1 MSTSAIDDVIRID
14 VRHGFIRSVIGIA
27 MGIAIT
33 FLLYWLMS
41 ALVAAG
47 RNALTEA
54 PKGRIV
60 DFVRVPNPPQLRTE
74 QPKPEKPPKPQKAP
88 ETPQMQNETVKPSGN
103 TVNIGSMAIDSDLA
117 VDTSAGLSASD
128 GEYLPIVKV
137 APVYPRRAQ
146 SRGIE
151 GWVLLSFTV
160 TETGSVIDP
169 VVIDA
174 EPQGLLPEWMRF
186 VKGVVDSED
195 LPLNISRESM
205 QDSALVK
212 KLNTLLTKRFIKH
225 IAKGAKAS
233 PEKHEEFHERFSR
246 FLKEG
251 IATGFEHHE
260 ALAELLRFES
270 SMTDEGKNCLLYTSP
285 SPRD

>member
-1 MSTSAIDDVIRID
+1 MSTSAIDDAVRID
-14 VRHGFIRSVIGIA
+14 MRHGIARSIVGVL
-27 MGIAIT
+27 MGLLIT
-33 FLLYWLMS
+33 FMLYWLMS

-88 ETPQMQNETVKPSGN
+88 ETPQVQNDVVKPSGN
-103 TVNIGSMAIDSDLA
+103 TVNIGALAVDSDLA

-146 SRGIE
+146 SRGLE

-160 TETGSVIDP
+160 TETGSVINP

-174 EPQGLLPEWMRF
+174 EPQGVFDRAAM
-186 VKGVVDSED
+186 
-195 LPLNISRESM
+195 
-205 QDSALVK
+205 
-212 KLNTLLTKRFIKH
+212 
-225 IAKGAKAS
+225 KAV
-233 PEKHEEFHERFSR
+233 ERFKYKPRVVNGKPQVVS
-246 FLKEG
+246 G
-251 IATGFEHHE
+251 VEH
-260 ALAELLRFES
+260 LITFKL
-270 SMTDEGKNCLLYTSP
+270 DE
-285 SPRD
+285 

>member
-14 VRHGFIRSVIGIA
+14 VRHGVARAVVGVL
-27 MGIAIT
+27 MGLVIT

-47 RNALTEA
+47 RNAMTEA
-54 PKGRIV
+54 PPGRIV

-74 QPKPEKPPKPQKAP
+74 QPKPEKPPKPQIAP
-88 ETPQMQNETVKPSGN
+88 DTPQVQNDVVKPSGS
-103 TVNIGSMAIDSDLA
+103 TVNIGALAVDSNLA

-146 SRGIE
+146 SRGLE

-174 EPQGLLPEWMRF
+174 EPQGVFNRAAM
-186 VKGVVDSED
+186 
-195 LPLNISRESM
+195 
-205 QDSALVK
+205 
-212 KLNTLLTKRFIKH
+212 
-225 IAKGAKAS
+225 KAV
-233 PEKHEEFHERFSR
+233 ERFKYKPR
-246 FLKEG
+246 VVNG
-251 IATGFEHHE
+251 TAQVVRGVEH
-260 ALAELLRFES
+260 LITFQL
-270 SMTDEGKNCLLYTSP
+270 D
-285 SPRD
+285 D